1 MSTFKLRGHRVLLTR
16 PEKKDLGL
24 VVSKEMQEQLIIE
37 ELQNMKSLSVFA
49 VGDEVTDIFPEDLVL
64 VPTSTLMHAEVV
76 KVDEQD
82 RIMVRAMDIAII
94 W

>member
-49 VGDEVTDIFPEDLVL
+49 VGDEVTDVFTGDLVL

-76 KVDEQD
+76 KVDDQD

>member
-16 PEKKDLGL
+16 PAKKDLGL
-24 VVSKEMQEQLIIE
+24 VVSKEMQEELIIE

-49 VGDEVTDIFPEDLVL
+49 VGDEVTDVFPGDLVL

-76 KVDEQD
+76 KVDDQD